1 MNKLDL
7 EPIEDTKLDL
17 EPIEDD
23 NFDLESKS
31 NEEISQT
38 ESAIRGGV
46 QGLTLGFGDELI
58 GAGKAVGSTLFG
70 QDELSNFMD
79 TYRRERDTERAK
91 MEAAQEANPIIFT
104 ASEIGSGIA
113 PAFFTG
119 GATAAATLGK
129 LGLKEAVKQSAATG
143 AKYGAAAGLGYGEAD
158 LTQAEVPK
166 AVQEIGMGSLTG
178 GALGAGMGYI
188 GQKAIKPG
196 MEKLNSLREY
206 IREKSTSSFRKMFE
220 AGELAK
226 EGEEIIGQK
235 IQQTIMDDLSS
246 KATEIQKNLE
256 NVKREGVKKFDDL
269 WQKTEAE
276 QMKKDYTTYI
286 DNLSNEFKLEHQN
299 ALTDDTAKKAGK
311 VLEQLNNIKKKFITK
326 EDVIVPDYTAK
337 ETALG
342 ALEKKKVLM
351 ELADSEGEG
360 ASKEIAKMLDK
371 YALIEGDIQ
380 PAKIDTIKVSKLL
393 NISGEEAT
401 DILKDVVRLKYK
413 QKELIPELGVEM
425 SLPKEMKAVAKTFEP
440 GEIIVDDLKGL
451 AYFKDARGRVN
462 SVYWGKIPTKV
473 ETREIQNAINLKPKE
488 MKEFS
493 DSLKLIAGKDKGTI
507 ESRVRELAKG
517 VRKDFDSLLGEKGM
531 LDEFSK
537 VMKSYESMYG
547 ATKKLKKKDLISE
560 DVVTKDN
567 AIDDLTDM
575 LKNIKLETAAGE
587 KAQRKFEKFMK
598 YYRDI
603 VGQEKADELYTAVN
617 KLSQLYDINQSAA
630 NSGLQVSKA
639 FIGGVEAAGIRG
651 AIGLGKVSK
660 GIEKASDWTGKMV
673 KEIVNTLPNNLAKLA
688 DKAENP
694 KIAQLFRNLAA
705 TENEQSRRALLF
717 SAMQNPN
724 TKDLLLK
731 TFGVDLEK
739 KEP

>member
-1 MNKLDL
+1 
-7 EPIEDTKLDL
+7 
-17 EPIEDD
+17 
-23 NFDLESKS
+23 
-31 NEEISQT
+31 
-38 ESAIRGGV
+38 
-46 QGLTLGFGDELI
+46 
-58 GAGKAVGSTLFG
+58 
-70 QDELSNFMD
+70 
-79 TYRRERDTERAK
+79 
-91 MEAAQEANPIIFT
+91 
-104 ASEIGSGIA
+104 
-113 PAFFTG
+113 
-119 GATAAATLGK
+119 
-129 LGLKEAVKQSAATG
+129 
-143 AKYGAAAGLGYGEAD
+143 
-158 LTQAEVPK
+158 
-166 AVQEIGMGSLTG
+166 
-178 GALGAGMGYI
+178 
-188 GQKAIKPG
+188 
-196 MEKLNSLREY
+196 
-206 IREKSTSSFRKMFE
+206 
-220 AGELAK
+220 
-226 EGEEIIGQK
+226 
-235 IQQTIMDDLSS
+235 
-246 KATEIQKNLE
+246 
-256 NVKREGVKKFDDL
+256 
-269 WQKTEAE
+269 
-276 QMKKDYTTYI
+276 
-286 DNLSNEFKLEHQN
+286 
-299 ALTDDTAKKAGK
+299 
-311 VLEQLNNIKKKFITK
+311 
-326 EDVIVPDYTAK
+326 
-337 ETALG
+337 
-342 ALEKKKVLM
+342 
-351 ELADSEGEG
+351 
-360 ASKEIAKMLDK
+360 
-371 YALIEGDIQ
+371 
-380 PAKIDTIKVSKLL
+380 
-393 NISGEEAT
+393 
-401 DILKDVVRLKYK
+401 
-413 QKELIPELGVEM
+413 
-425 SLPKEMKAVAKTFEP
+425 
-440 GEIIVDDLKGL
+440 
-451 AYFKDARGRVN
+451 
-462 SVYWGKIPTKV
+462 
-473 ETREIQNAINLKPKE
+473 